1 MTCGQFDLSKLIR
14 SYLNFPKEGILF
26 RDVNPIF
33 RNSSA
38 LKCICDQ
45 FLRILQRY
53 QIDIVAG
60 IESRGFILATALG
73 LKLNKG
79 IILIRKAGKL
89 PGLTIRKSYNIEYG
103 SAIMEIQ
110 KDAIT
115 SGEMVLVAD
124 DLIATGGTAAVSAQ
138 LIEQLGGRIAA
149 FAFLVELAHLEG
161 SKQLRGKGY
170 NIHSLAVYDQ

>member
-1 MTCGQFDLSKLIR
+1 VNCGEFDLYKLIR
-14 SYLNFPKEGILF
+14 NYLNFPKEGILF

-33 RNSSA
+33 RDSAA
-38 LKCICDQ
+38 LKCICDL
-45 FLRILQRY
+45 FLRTLQRY

-110 KDAIT
+110 KDAVT

-149 FAFLVELAHLEG
+149 FAFLVDLAYLQG
-161 SKQLRGKGY
+161 SKELRSKGY

>member
-1 MTCGQFDLSKLIR
+1 VNCGELDLYKLIR
-14 SYLNFPKEGILF
+14 NYLNFPKEGILF

-33 RNSSA
+33 RDSAA

-45 FLRILQRY
+45 FLRTLQRY

-110 KDAIT
+110 KDAVT

-124 DLIATGGTAAVSAQ
+124 DLIATGGTAAVSAR

-149 FAFLVELAHLEG
+149 FAFLVDLAYLQG
-161 SKQLRGKGY
+161 SKELRSKGY
-170 NIHSLAVYDQ
+170 NIHSLAVYNQ

>member
-1 MTCGQFDLSKLIR
+1 VTCAEFDLYRLIR
-14 SYLNFPKEGILF
+14 NYLNFPKEGILF
-26 RDVNPIF
+26 RDVNPVF
-33 RNSSA
+33 RNSAA

-45 FLRILQRY
+45 FLRTLQGY

-110 KDAIT
+110 KDAIS
-115 SGEMVLVAD
+115 SGEKVLVAD
-124 DLIATGGTAAVSAQ
+124 DLIATGGTASVSAQ
-138 LIEQLGGRIAA
+138 LIEELGGKIAA
-149 FAFLVELAHLEG
+149 FAFLVELAYLEG
-161 SKQLRGKGY
+161 SKELRSKGY
-170 NIHSLAVYDQ
+170 TVHSLAVFDQ